1 MDSQVSLEELLVT
14 TEPTRDVEVR
24 VDDQRSFTVSVRR
37 LSFVEK
43 TACISAATDY
53 EQDERGQIRAVF
65 HLDRY
70 YVEALKRMIVKA
82 PWPIT
87 TQVLQKLRPEIG
99 QQLFSIVP
107 SPFGDEAAENFF
119 GGSVERSKAKK
130 RTP

>member
-1 MDSQVSLEELLVT
+1 MDSQISIEELLVT
-14 TEPTRDVEVR
+14 TEPTREVEVR
-24 VDDQRSFTVSVRR
+24 VDDERSFTVSLRR

-43 TACISAATDY
+43 TACISSATDY
-53 EQDERGQIRAVF
+53 ETDERGQVKAVF

-87 TQVLQKLRPEIG
+87 SQMLQKLRPEIG
-99 QQLFSIVP
+99 QQLFSLVP
-107 SPFGDEAAENFF
+107 PPFGDEPSENFF
-119 GGSVERSKAKK
+119 GGSVERSKGKK